1 MKAGSRG
8 TAGNMAVI
16 SDIVKSWR
24 NPRAVILQHLQSRAT
39 EPFAVSLL
47 VAFLVLAFVAQW
59 PNMSRGAYLQPDA
72 PLTQRM
78 LAAGLALLA
87 SIPLWYGLAALSHMV
102 ARRFGGKG
110 SYLGARLALFAAL
123 LSVAPLMLVQGMISG
138 FAGPGLLTNGAGALV
153 LIGFLYLWLNMLIA
167 SES

>member
-1 MKAGSRG
+1 
-8 TAGNMAVI
+8 MAVV

-24 NPRAVILQHLQSRAT
+24 NPRAVIAQHLQNRAT
-39 EPFAVSLL
+39 EPFAFSLL
-47 VAFLVLAFVAQW
+47 VAFLVLAYVAQW

-87 SIPLWYGLAALSHMV
+87 SIPIWYAIAALSRLV
-102 ARRFGGKG
+102 AQQFGGNG

-123 LSVAPLMLVQGMISG
+123 LSVAPLMLLQGIISG
-138 FAGPGLLTNGAGALV
+138 FVGPGLVTTVAGVVV
-153 LIGFLYLWLNMLIA
+153 LCGFIYLWINMLIA
-167 SES
+167 AES